1 MKMES
6 VLLALALTAAPWAA
20 VARSPAASEPE
31 PISPER
37 ARELLSAGAIALDV
51 RTADEYADG
60 HLPAAVLL
68 PYDEITAASAART
81 LPSLDTPAVVY
92 CRSGRRSAI
101 AVASLRRLGYTRVY
115 DLGGINR
122 WPYETER

>member
-6 VLLALALTAAPWAA
+6 VLFALALSAAPWAA
-20 VARSPAASEPE
+20 AARSPAAPEAE

-60 HLPAAVLL
+60 HLPSAVLL
-68 PYDEITAASAART
+68 PYDEITAETAARA
-81 LPSLDTPAVVY
+81 LPSLDAPAVVY
-92 CRSGRRSAI
+92 CRSGRRSAV
-101 AVASLRRLGYTRVY
+101 AAASLRRLGYTRVY
-115 DLGGINR
+115 DLGGIHR
-122 WPYETER
+122 WPYGTER